1 MAPRRNR
8 IDGSGVS
15 ACCALLLALAG
26 CGGSIEADPE
36 DDGEGVSGTEP
47 VAEPVVP
54 DRDVYPDESAGA
66 GTLDDGIAALNAY
79 RARAGLGAVVADATW
94 SSACLG
100 HLRYL
105 DHLSVSGHGGACVLL
120 HDEPDEANPHHAPL
134 HENAAAGALLACDRN
149 GLGLGRAVDRWV
161 NSLYHRLP
169 LLDPGLVRVGAATY
183 AGFACLHYASGTV
196 ALDTPRQV
204 VWPPDGT
211 LGVPRGFVGRE
222 QPCPTTPLDPQG
234 TPATSCPAS
243 GFILTSTWYGPEG
256 PHTTGWTN
264 EAPVLL
270 REDGQIAPLLAWYA
284 DGVPGHDPVEG
295 LIPRTVAWVPAS
307 SLAQTTGYRAR
318 MAGTSWS
325 FRTGSRF
332 E

>member
-1 MAPRRNR
+1 MCSSDLGRTDAASPDGLPSRMAPRRNR

-47 VAEPVVP
+47 VTEPVVP

-66 GTLDDGIAALNAY
+66 GTLDDGIAALNAV

-134 HENAAAGALLACDRN
+134 HENAADRK
-149 GLGLGRAVDRWV
+149 
-161 NSLYHRLP
+161 S
-169 LLDPGLVRVGAATY
+169 
-183 AGFACLHYASGTV
+183 
-196 ALDTPRQV
+196 V
-204 VWPPDGT
+204 V
-211 LGVPRGFVGRE
+211 
-222 QPCPTTPLDPQG
+222 
-234 TPATSCPAS
+234 
-243 GFILTSTWYGPEG
+243 
-256 PHTTGWTN
+256 
-264 EAPVLL
+264 
-270 REDGQIAPLLAWYA
+270 
-284 DGVPGHDPVEG
+284 
-295 LIPRTVAWVPAS
+295 
-307 SLAQTTGYRAR
+307 
-318 MAGTSWS
+318 
-325 FRTGSRF
+325 
-332 E
+332 